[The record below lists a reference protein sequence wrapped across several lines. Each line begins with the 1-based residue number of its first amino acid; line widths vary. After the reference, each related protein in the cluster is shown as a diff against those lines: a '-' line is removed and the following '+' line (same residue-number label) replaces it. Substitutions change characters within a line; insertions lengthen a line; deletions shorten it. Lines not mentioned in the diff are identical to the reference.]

1 MKLAGLFDQ
10 RVRGFRIVELG
21 GLGVLLVLVLA
32 VYLAKT
38 GAGGERANIDHVQ
51 QQIEDEQTRIRL
63 LQAEVANL
71 EQPERLEA
79 LSSHYLDLQP
89 ITAKR
94 EVQPDA
100 LPDIALTPLTA
111 KAGQPSNTQA
121 GHAPATVS
129 PAPPPAQALSP
140 PATANTATG
149 PLRGER

>member
-38 GAGGERANIDHVQ
+38 GAGGERADIDHVQ
-51 QQIEDEQTRIRL
+51 QQIQDEQTRIRL

-71 EQPERLEA
+71 EQPERLET
-79 LSSHYLDLQP
+79 LSSQYLGLQP
-89 ITAKR
+89 VTAKR

-100 LPDIALTPLTA
+100 LPDIALTPLAA
-111 KAGQPSNTQA
+111 KASQA
-121 GHAPATVS
+121 AHAPAALS
-129 PAPPPAQALSP
+129 PAPPTAQALAP
-140 PATANTATG
+140 PATANTAAG
-149 PLRGER
+149 PLLRGER